1 LGTIKD
7 VLTNSFSTYNNES
20 SNAGIVLL
28 RLWTKTRSRERS
40 CYVKEDQ
47 ILTYIK
53 EMGGVKM
60 IVASDD
66 SLDTGFTL
74 VLPAAI
80 VNSERGA
87 KIDKYINTT
96 NYVYI

>member
-1 LGTIKD
+1 LDKNKVKGK
-7 VLTNSFSTYNNES
+7 
-20 SNAGIVLL
+20 IVLC
-28 RLWTKTRSRERS
+28 KGGSDS
-40 CYVKEDQ
+40 DV
-47 ILTYIK
+47 K

>member
-1 LGTIKD
+1 LDKNKVKGK
-7 VLTNSFSTYNNES
+7 
-20 SNAGIVLL
+20 IVLC
-28 RLWTKTRSRERS
+28 KGGSDS
-40 CYVKEDQ
+40 D
-47 ILTYIK
+47 IK
-53 EMGGVKM
+53 EMGGVGM

-96 NYVYI
+96 KYVYI